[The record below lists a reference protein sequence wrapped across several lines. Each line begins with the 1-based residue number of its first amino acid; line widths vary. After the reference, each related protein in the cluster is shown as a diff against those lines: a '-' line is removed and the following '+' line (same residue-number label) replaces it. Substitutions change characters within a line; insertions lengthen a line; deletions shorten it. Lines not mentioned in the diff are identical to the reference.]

1 MHISENAIRRPVTVI
16 VLTAA
21 LLVLG
26 GVSFTRLK
34 LDFLPQ
40 VDFPFVGVQVPYPNA
55 VPAQVER
62 DITRPI
68 EEILSTLGG
77 VKETFSYSSADG
89 AFVGVEFEF
98 GRNID
103 VLRME
108 VKERMEKV
116 RPLLPA
122 DILPYDIFTFNS
134 NDIPILVGRISSR
147 GTDLSNSYDLL
158 ERRVIN
164 PISRVEGVGRVVVDG
179 IAPKDVTIYLLLDQI
194 LAHSVDVSRLFQL
207 LERNNIDLTLGDVR
221 NGQNR
226 MAVRAL
232 GQIRSI
238 DELEVM
244 QVNDAGVRLSD
255 VAEIVYAEPVPN
267 YYRRINGESAIAFE
281 IQKASGANI
290 VDVSRR
296 VEHVLENIRQ
306 DPALAGVDVVLFF
319 DQADEITA
327 SLKGLLQSGLFGSL
341 LAIAILLVF
350 LRNFRSTA
358 MVGAAIPI
366 SVVGACVYLFLAN
379 RTLNVLTMMGLMLA
393 VGMLVD
399 NAIVVLESIHRR
411 QEKGEAPR
419 SAAER
424 IRRTASGMSRS
435 TPDPL

>member
-1 MHISENAIRRPVTVI
+1 MRISENAIRRPVTVI

-221 NGQNR
+221 DGQNR

-244 QVNDAGVRLSD
+244 
-255 VAEIVYAEPVPN
+255 
-267 YYRRINGESAIAFE
+267 
-281 IQKASGANI
+281 
-290 VDVSRR
+290 
-296 VEHVLENIRQ
+296 
-306 DPALAGVDVVLFF
+306 
-319 DQADEITA
+319 
-327 SLKGLLQSGLFGSL
+327 
-341 LAIAILLVF
+341 
-350 LRNFRSTA
+350 
-358 MVGAAIPI
+358 
-366 SVVGACVYLFLAN
+366 
-379 RTLNVLTMMGLMLA
+379 
-393 VGMLVD
+393 
-399 NAIVVLESIHRR
+399 
-411 QEKGEAPR
+411 
-419 SAAER
+419 
-424 IRRTASGMSRS
+424 
-435 TPDPL
+435 

>member
-194 LAHSVDVSRLFQL
+194 LAL
-207 LERNNIDLTLGDVR
+207 
-221 NGQNR
+221 
-226 MAVRAL
+226 
-232 GQIRSI
+232 
-238 DELEVM
+238 
-244 QVNDAGVRLSD
+244 
-255 VAEIVYAEPVPN
+255 VAPN
-267 YYRRINGESAIAFE
+267 
-281 IQKASGANI
+281 
-290 VDVSRR
+290 
-296 VEHVLENIRQ
+296 
-306 DPALAGVDVVLFF
+306 LA
-319 DQADEITA
+319 
-327 SLKGLLQSGLFGSL
+327 
-341 LAIAILLVF
+341 
-350 LRNFRSTA
+350 
-358 MVGAAIPI
+358 
-366 SVVGACVYLFLAN
+366 
-379 RTLNVLTMMGLMLA
+379 
-393 VGMLVD
+393 
-399 NAIVVLESIHRR
+399 
-411 QEKGEAPR
+411 
-419 SAAER
+419 
-424 IRRTASGMSRS
+424 
-435 TPDPL
+435 